1 MGPST
6 LKART
11 DSVAEAFGFRRCSQ
25 QTVQKAAGGHGP
37 WGKQD
42 VHRACSPQS
51 PLFLAPRARH
61 GLHGPP
67 SACSSD
73 MRALGFLPQPWRPH
87 THRPASLSALR
98 APHRPHL
105 HDGSRALSPR
115 SSAAQQATPPTL
127 PKCPGSPPPPSSAL
141 KAQAE
146 SSTQRQPF
154 QSPQR
159 PTELSRQFS
168 AFGCP

>member
-1 MGPST
+1 M
-6 LKART
+6 KAGT
-11 DSVAEAFGFRRCSQ
+11 DGVAEAFGFRRCSQ

-51 PLFLAPRARH
+51 PLFLAPGARH

-73 MRALGFLPQPWRPH
+73 MRALSFLPQPWRPH
-87 THRPASLSALR
+87 THRPGSLSAPG

-115 SSAAQQATPPTL
+115 SSAGHTSTL
-127 PKCPGSPPPPSSAL
+127 PKCPGSPPLPSSAL

-159 PTELSRQFS
+159 PKELSRPFS
-168 AFGCP
+168 AFGCH